1 MATAE
6 SETGIPSWPDPA
18 ALRAAVGT
26 DLPPTRWEAVTPETV
41 RRFARLTGDDQPL
54 HGASDG
60 VALGKV
66 VQGALLTALTAGLL
80 AEVYVLP
87 WAHTIY
93 QAGYDSIRFRAPVR
107 AGEAVRLR
115 ARPARFKAVGRGR
128 YWLETAV
135 ALESA
140 AETDPVMTGTFL
152 SVIVARDP
160 HDT

>member
-6 SETGIPSWPDPA
+6 SETASFHWPDPA

-26 DLPPTRWEAVTPETV
+26 DLPPTRWETVTPETV

-54 HGASDG
+54 HGAGDG

-93 QAGYDSIRFRAPVR
+93 QAGYDSVRFRAPVR

-115 ARPARFKAVGRGR
+115 ARPARFKAAGRGR

-140 AETDPVMTGTFL
+140 GEPDPVMTGTFL
-152 SVIVARDP
+152 SVIVAADD
-160 HDT
+160 HDQ